1 MYVIESKQ
9 TNNGLVIEN
18 IVYDRLVHVFKYKGQ
33 PLYLTQQHGFK
44 RPNQTI
50 ENFNSSL
57 IAKAIEYNR
66 QRQYQSVKLS
76 ILYNKM
82 RRFEDERHQQAIA

>member
-1 MYVIESKQ
+1 METKQ
-9 TNNGLVIEN
+9 TNNGLVIDN

-33 PLYLTQQHGFK
+33 PVYLTQHHGFK
-44 RPNQTI
+44 RPNQTV

-57 IAKAIEYNR
+57 VYKAIGYNK
-66 QRQYQSVKLS
+66 QKQYQSVKLA

-82 RRFEDERHQQAIA
+82 RRFEDERHQQTIA

>member
-1 MYVIESKQ
+1 METKQ
-9 TNNGLVIEN
+9 TIKGLVIDN
-18 IVYDRLVHVFKYKGQ
+18 IVYDKLVHVFKYKGQ
-33 PLYLTQQHGFK
+33 PVYLTQHHGFK
-44 RPNQTI
+44 RPNQTV

-57 IAKAIEYNR
+57 VYKAIEFNR

-82 RRFEDERHQQAIA
+82 RRFEDERHQQTIA

>member
-57 IAKAIEYNR
+57 VYKAIEYNR

-82 RRFEDERHQQAIA
+82 RRFENERCKQAIA

>member
-1 MYVIESKQ
+1 MYVMETKQ
-9 TNNGLVIEN
+9 TNNGLVIDN

-33 PLYLTQQHGFK
+33 PLYLTQHHGFK

-57 IAKAIEYNR
+57 VYKAIEYNK
-66 QRQYQSVKLS
+66 QKQYQSVKLS

-82 RRFEDERHQQAIA
+82 RSFENERHQQAIA

>member
-1 MYVIESKQ
+1 MYVMETKQ
-9 TNNGLVIEN
+9 TIKGLVIDN
-18 IVYDRLVHVFKYKGQ
+18 IVYDKLVHVFKYKGQ
-33 PLYLTQQHGFK
+33 PVYLTQHHGFK
-44 RPNQTI
+44 RPNQTV

-57 IAKAIEYNR
+57 VYKAIEFNR

>member
-1 MYVIESKQ
+1 MYVMETKQ
-9 TNNGLVIEN
+9 TNNGLVIDN
-18 IVYDRLVHVFKYKGQ
+18 IVYDKLVHVFKYKGQ

-57 IAKAIEYNR
+57 VYKAIEFNR

-82 RRFEDERHQQAIA
+82 RRFENERHQQAIA

>member
-9 TNNGLVIEN
+9 TINGPVIEN

-33 PLYLTQQHGFK
+33 LLYLTQNHGFK

-57 IAKAIEYNR
+57 VYKAIEYNR
-66 QRQYQSVKLS
+66 QKQYQSVKLS

-82 RRFEDERHQQAIA
+82 RRFENERCQQTIA